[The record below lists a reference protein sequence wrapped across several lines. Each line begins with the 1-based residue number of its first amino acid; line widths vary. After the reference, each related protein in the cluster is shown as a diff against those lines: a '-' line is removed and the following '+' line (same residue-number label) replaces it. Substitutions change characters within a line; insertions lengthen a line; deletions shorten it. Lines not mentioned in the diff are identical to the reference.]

1 MKQIFTFLAVVL
13 LTATTFAQVGIGTTN
28 PDGSAAL
35 DITSTTKGL
44 LIPRMTN
51 AQRLAIASPVAGL
64 LVYVTDFD
72 GGTFL
77 FYNGTDWKELSLTQ
91 ARTAPDAPTIT
102 GVVSGNAQATVS
114 FTAPSSN
121 GGSAITSYT
130 ATSSPGGLT
139 GTVSQSGD
147 GTITVTGLTNGTGY
161 TFTVTATNAIG
172 TSVASAA
179 SSSVTPLGAPSSP
192 TITGVV
198 SGDAQVAVSFTAPS
212 SNGGSAIT
220 SYTAT
225 SSPGGFT
232 GAVSQSGDGTITVSG
247 LTNGTPYTFT
257 VTATNAIGTSVASAA
272 SSSVTPLGAPSSPT
286 ITGVVS
292 GDAQVAVS
300 FTAPSSN
307 GGSAITSYTATSSL
321 GSITGTI
328 SQSGDGTITVTGLTN
343 GTPYTFT
350 VTATNAIGTSV
361 ASAASSLVTPL
372 GSPSSPT
379 ITGVVTGDEQVTV
392 SFSAPSSNGGSVI
405 TSYTATS
412 SPGGLTGTV
421 SQSGSGSI
429 TVSGLTNGTGY
440 TFTVTATNAIGTSV
454 ASAASASV
462 TPGTYTIL
470 DEYTDLKP
478 TGTNYNDNTYYN
490 QYIDAGSID
499 ASPFVITKQT
509 AHEGGILFYGTTEL
523 ISMNSENTFRLTAST
538 GNFDFISFNLF
549 HLESNIDYGTESMTT
564 LPRITLTTSSGST
577 VTYEATVSIGTY
589 PDGRT
594 YYNYRYMES
603 GVKSLNWVNV
613 EWVDIKTQY
622 TKAKT
627 KDFILKKL

>member
-1 MKQIFTFLAVVL
+1 MNKLQFHL
-13 LTATTFAQVGIGTTN
+13 
-28 PDGSAAL
+28 P
-35 DITSTTKGL
+35 
-44 LIPRMTN
+44 
-51 AQRLAIASPVAGL
+51 
-64 LVYVTDFD
+64 
-72 GGTFL
+72 
-77 FYNGTDWKELSLTQ
+77 
-91 ARTAPDAPTIT
+91 
-102 GVVSGNAQATVS
+102 
-114 FTAPSSN
+114 TAPSSN
-121 GGSAITSYT
+121 GGA
-130 ATSSPGGLT
+130 
-139 GTVSQSGD
+139 
-147 GTITVTGLTNGTGY
+147 
-161 TFTVTATNAIG
+161 
-172 TSVASAA
+172 
-179 SSSVTPLGAPSSP
+179 
-192 TITGVV
+192 
-198 SGDAQVAVSFTAPS
+198 
-212 SNGGSAIT
+212 AIT

-232 GAVSQSGDGTITVSG
+232 GTVTQSGDGTITVSG

-272 SSSVTPLGAPSSPT
+272 SSLVTPLGAPSSPT
-286 ITGVVS
+286 ITGVAS
-292 GDAQVAVS
+292 GNAQATVS

-307 GGSAITSYTATSSL
+307 GGSAITSYTATSSPGGFTGTVTQSGS
-321 GSITGTI
+321 GSITV
-328 SQSGDGTITVTGLTN
+328 SGLTN
-343 GTPYTFT
+343 GTGYTFT

-379 ITGVVTGDEQVTV
+379 ITGVVSGNAQVAV
-392 SFSAPSSNGGSVI
+392 SFTAPSSNGGSAI

-429 TVSGLTNGTGY
+429 TVTGLTNGTGY

-470 DEYTDLKP
+470 DQYTDQKP
-478 TGTNYNDNTYYN
+478 TGTNYNKLTYYN

-523 ISMNSENTFRLTAST
+523 ISGNSENTFRLTAST

-549 HLESNIDYGTESMTT
+549 ALESNINYGTESMTT

-594 YYNYRYMES
+594 SYSYLSMEL
-603 GVKSLNWVNV
+603 GVKTLNWVNV

>member
-1 MKQIFTFLAVVL
+1 MKQLFTLLAAVL
-13 LTATTFAQVGIGTTN
+13 FTASSYAQVGIGTTN

-44 LIPRMTN
+44 LMPRMTN

-64 LVYVTDFD
+64 QVYVTDFG
-72 GGTFL
+72 GGTVMV
-77 FYNGTDWKELSLTQ
+77 YNGTGWKELLLTEL
-91 ARTAPDAPTIT
+91 RTAPGAPTIT
-102 GVVSGNAQATVS
+102 GVASGDEQVTVS

-121 GGSAITSYT
+121 GGSVITSYT
-130 ATSSPGGLT
+130 ATSSPGGFT
-139 GTVSQSGD
+139 GTVAQSGD

-161 TFTVTATNAIG
+161 TFTVTATNTIG
-172 TSVASAA
+172 TSAASAA
-179 SSSVTPLGAPSSP
+179 SSSLTPLGAPSSP
-192 TITGVV
+192 TITGVA
-198 SGDAQVAVSFTAPS
+198 SGDEQVIVSFTAPS
-212 SNGGSAIT
+212 SNGGSA
-220 SYTAT
+220 
-225 SSPGGFT
+225 
-232 GAVSQSGDGTITVSG
+232 
-247 LTNGTPYTFT
+247 
-257 VTATNAIGTSVASAA
+257 
-272 SSSVTPLGAPSSPT
+272 
-286 ITGVVS
+286 
-292 GDAQVAVS
+292 
-300 FTAPSSN
+300 
-307 GGSAITSYTATSSL
+307 
-321 GSITGTI
+321 
-328 SQSGDGTITVTGLTN
+328 
-343 GTPYTFT
+343 
-350 VTATNAIGTSV
+350 
-361 ASAASSLVTPL
+361 
-372 GSPSSPT
+372 
-379 ITGVVTGDEQVTV
+379 
-392 SFSAPSSNGGSVI
+392 I

-440 TFTVTATNAIGTSV
+440 TLTVTATNAIGTSV

-523 ISMNSENTFRLTAST
+523 NSRNSENTFRLTAST
-538 GNFDFISFNLF
+538 GNFDFISFNLDDMEPF
-549 HLESNIDYGTESMTT
+549 ANDGTESATT

-577 VTYEATVSIGTY
+577 VTYEATVSTGTN
-589 PDGRT
+589 PDGST
-594 YYNYRYMES
+594 YYTYNFMEI

-622 TKAKT
+622 AKAKT

>member
-1 MKQIFTFLAVVL
+1 MKQFFTFLAVVL
-13 LTATTFAQVGIGTTN
+13 LTAATFAQVGIGTTN

-102 GVVSGNAQATVS
+102 GVVSGDAQVAVS

-225 SSPGGFT
+225 SSPGGLT
-232 GAVSQSGDGTITVSG
+232 GTVSQSGDGTITVTG
-247 LTNGTPYTFT
+247 LTNGTGYTFT
-257 VTATNAIGTSVASAA
+257 VTATNAIGISVASAA

-292 GDAQVAVS
+292 GDEQVAVS
-300 FTAPSSN
+300 FT
-307 GGSAITSYTATSSL
+307 
-321 GSITGTI
+321 
-328 SQSGDGTITVTGLTN
+328 
-343 GTPYTFT
+343 
-350 VTATNAIGTSV
+350 
-361 ASAASSLVTPL
+361 
-372 GSPSSPT
+372 
-379 ITGVVTGDEQVTV
+379 
-392 SFSAPSSNGGSVI
+392 APSSNGGSVI

-523 ISMNSENTFRLTAST
+523 NSRNSENTFRLTAST
-538 GNFDFISFNLF
+538 GNFDFISFNLDNM
-549 HLESNIDYGTESMTT
+549 ETNMDYGTESATT
-564 LPRITLTTSSGST
+564 LPRITLTASSGST
-577 VTYEATVSIGTY
+577 VTYEATVSIGTF

-594 YYNYRYMES
+594 YYYYRFMES
-603 GVKSLNWVNV
+603 GVKLLNWNNA

-622 TKAKT
+622 AKAKT